1 MTGFRAVPK
10 EEEEEK
16 EMKVEPPSPE
26 IDAMKTEINV
36 LKQELGE
43 VGQLRKDFAAMKE
56 LLMKVLAE
64 KKQMS

>member
-10 EEEEEK
+10 EEPEEEK

-26 IDAMKTEINV
+26 IDAMKSEINV

-43 VGQLRKDFAAMKE
+43 VGALRKDFAALKE
-56 LLMKVLAE
+56 LMMQVLAQ
-64 KKQMS
+64 KKQ